1 MFACLYGSGDLT
13 ALASEFSP
21 VVERSAPGA
30 VTLDASGLDRLFGF
44 PQSIAAAIARR
55 AAEYGLDIRI
65 ALAANPDAA
74 IAAARGLAGI
84 SIVPQGDEAKFLGML
99 PVALLDPSPEL
110 RETLDRWGIRCF
122 RDLALLPPLGIAER
136 LGAEGLRL
144 RELALGQAV
153 RKLLPVEEPLRFESE
168 LELEYPVELLESLAF
183 LLARL
188 LNGLATRLATR
199 ALATNELHL
208 RLKLENR
215 ETHESGLRFP
225 VPSLDTKAFLKLLQL
240 DLEAHPPAAAVV
252 HVWMGVN
259 PVKPQ
264 AAQSGLFAPL
274 APEPVALKLTIERVK
289 AIAGEDRVG
298 SPELLDTHRPGA
310 FRMTEFTGGGKG
322 GACPTQACLT
332 KTSSIRLALRRFR
345 PPLQAQVSL
354 ASDHPG
360 FVAAKD
366 IRGKVL
372 DYAGPWRMSGDWW
385 TTYSWWR
392 EEWDVALAGGELYR
406 LYREPGGWF
415 VEGGYD

>member
-13 ALASEFSP
+13 ALACEFSP

-30 VTLDASGLDRLFGF
+30 VTLDTTGLDRLFGF
-44 PQSIAAAIARR
+44 PQNIAAAIARR

-65 ALAANPDAA
+65 AIAANPDAA
-74 IAAARGLAGI
+74 IRAARGIEGI
-84 SIVPQGDEAKFLGML
+84 SIVPQGDEAKFLSML
-99 PVALLDPSPEL
+99 PVTLLDPSPEL
-110 RETLDRWGIRCF
+110 RETLDRWGIHRF

-136 LGAEGLRL
+136 LGVEGLRL
-144 RELALGQAV
+144 RELALGQTV
-153 RKLLPVEEPLRFESE
+153 RKLIPIEDPIRFESE
-168 LELEYPVELLESLAF
+168 LDLEYPVELLESLAF
-183 LLARL
+183 MLARL

-215 ETHESGLRFP
+215 TTHESRLRFP
-225 VPSLDTKAFLKLLQL
+225 VPSLDTKAFLKLLHL
-240 DLEAHPPAAAVV
+240 DLEAHPPAAAVI
-252 HVWMGVN
+252 HVWMGAN

-289 AIAGEDRVG
+289 AITGEDRVG

-310 FRMTEFTGGGKG
+310 FRMTEFTGGRGKG
-322 GACPTQACLT
+322 AACVT
-332 KTSSIRLALRRFR
+332 KTSPIQLALRRFR

-354 ASDHPG
+354 AAEHPC
-360 FVAAKD
+360 FVAAKN
-366 IRGKVL
+366 IRGKVQ
-372 DYAGPWRMSGDWW
+372 DHAGPWRMSGDWW

-392 EEWDVALAGGELYR
+392 EEWDIALAGGELYR

-415 VEGGYD
+415 VEGSYD